1 MSIITFPS
9 DIYVTRMRLDQ
20 MRMDLTHSSP
30 QTGVTQAVVFGLPRW
45 KATIEIERM
54 RDSDIGSVKALLMK
68 LRGQINQ
75 LALWDF
81 GRPAPLGTI
90 TGSLTLSASASA
102 GATSITITGGTNG
115 QTFKAGD
122 WVGVG
127 TGQNQQLCM
136 VTDDATVS
144 SGVVTINIEPPL
156 RNALNSGATVTIDKP
171 KALFRLANPQQGWEY
186 SGEYVTGFT
195 LDLIEDW
202 QA

>member
-1 MSIITFPS
+1 MSIITFPT
-9 DIYVTRMRLDQ
+9 DIYVTRMRLEQ

-30 QTGVTQAVVFGLPRW
+30 QTGATQAVVFGLPRW
-45 KATIEIERM
+45 KASIEIDKM
-54 RDSDIGSVKALLMK
+54 RDSDVGAVKALLMK

-75 LALWDF
+75 LALWDL

-90 TGSLTLSASASA
+90 SGTLLLSSAASL
-102 GATSITITGGTNG
+102 GATSLTITGGTNG

-127 TGQNQQLCM
+127 SGQNQQLCM

-144 SGVVTINIEPPL
+144 GGTVTVNIQPPL
-156 RNALNSGATVTIDKP
+156 RNALSLNSPITIDKP
-171 KALFRLANPQQGWEY
+171 KALFRLSNSQQGWEY
-186 SGEYVTGFT
+186 NGQYVSGFT

>member
-1 MSIITFPS
+1 
-9 DIYVTRMRLDQ
+9 MRLEQ
-20 MRMDLTHSSP
+20 LRMDLTHTSA
-30 QTGVTQAVVFGLPRW
+30 QTGVTQAVVYGLPRW

-54 RDSDIGSVKALLMK
+54 RDSDVGAVKALLMK

-75 LALWDF
+75 LELWDL

-90 TGSLTLSASASA
+90 SGTLTLNASASA
-102 GATSITITGGTNG
+102 GATSLVITGGTNG

-122 WVGVG
+122 WIGVG
-127 TGQNQQLCM
+127 SGQNKQLCM

-144 SGVVTINIEPPL
+144 GGTVTVSIEPPL
-156 RNALNSGATVTIDKP
+156 RNALNSGASVTIDKP
-171 KALFRLANPQQGWEY
+171 SALFRLANSQQGWEY
-186 SGEYVTGFT
+186 SGEYVSGFT

>member
-1 MSIITFPS
+1 MSIITFPN
-9 DIYVTRMRLDQ
+9 DIYVNRMRIDL

-45 KATIEIERM
+45 KATMEIERM
-54 RDSDIGSVKALLMK
+54 RDADIGSVKALLMK

-75 LALWDF
+75 LAMWDM

-90 TGSLTLSASASA
+90 AGTLTLSASATL
-102 GATSITITGGTNG
+102 GATSLTITGGTNG

-127 TGQNQQLCM
+127 TGQTQQLCM
-136 VTDDATVS
+136 VTDDATVT
-144 SGVVTINIEPPL
+144 SGTVTVLIEPPL
-156 RNALNSGATVTIDKP
+156 RNALSSGASVVIDKP
-171 KALFRLANPQQGWEY
+171 KALFRLASSQQGWEY